1 MKNITLPFA
10 LKRVPYQ
17 TDQNHPAIQ
26 EYKAAVEKGKKNQH
40 VFPIG
45 DGWVIKNLWTGKIS
59 RLFQTKKEA
68 LKEAE
73 AIARDQKNSV
83 FIHGS
88 DGRIKE
94 RKDY

>member
-1 MKNITLPFA
+1 MKNITVPFA
-10 LKRVPYQ
+10 IKKVPFQ

-26 EYKAAVEKGKKNQH
+26 AYVEAVEKGKKNQH
-40 VFPIG
+40 IFPTE
-45 DGWVIKNLWTGKIS
+45 DGWVIKNLWTGEVS
-59 RLFQTKKEA
+59 QLFHTKKEA

-73 AIARDQKNSV
+73 VIARAEKNSV

-88 DGRIKE
+88 DGRIKD